1 METKKLTKSEIELKK
16 EKLKKIK
23 KAIWIYNKLIDTY
36 PPIFIENLLKD
47 YEENK

>member
-1 METKKLTKSEIELKK
+1 MEIKKLTPEEIEKVA
-16 EKLKKIK
+16 KIK
-23 KAIWIYNKLIDTY
+23 KAIWIYNKLIETY